1 MSVLKTQETH
11 IMRIQ
16 TILSAAVLASVA
28 STAFAQQAAAPAAP
42 AAPPSW
48 KQGMAAEQAQSPLH
62 PFPPHFTGR
71 AVADLPV
78 GKLKAPPGF
87 KIEVWAEGAPEA
99 RSLVLGD
106 KGTVFASN
114 RNLSNVYA
122 IIDKDGKR
130 EVKTILK
137 GKKVPNG
144 LVFDKGTLYVAERN
158 TITRYDNIEDNL
170 DNPGA
175 GKVVID
181 NLDPNNAA
189 GHFWKYMVMGPD
201 GKLYF
206 NIGSPQNIT
215 MPTYNEASIL
225 RVDPKTGVMEN
236 YAQGVR
242 NTVGMAFHPVTKQL
256 WFTEHGRDWLGNDL
270 PNDELNVAT
279 KKGEHFGFPFCHQGD
294 TLDPVYGQ
302 GRSCSEFK
310 PPVLKLGAHIAPLGM
325 KFYTG
330 KMFPAEYKNSML
342 IAQHGS
348 WNRETKQGYN
358 LIRVSLDAKGNA
370 TKHAFV
376 DGFLEND
383 RADPPMW
390 GRPVDVLQLR
400 DGSILFSDDF
410 NGIIY
415 RVSYTKP

>member
-1 MSVLKTQETH
+1 
-11 IMRIQ
+11 MRIQ
-16 TILSAAVLASVA
+16 TLLSTAVLASLA
-28 STAFAQQAAAPAAP
+28 SAAFAQQAPAP

-48 KQGMAAEQAQSPLH
+48 KQGMAAEQTQSALH
-62 PFPPHFTGR
+62 PFPPHMTGR

-78 GKLKAPPGF
+78 GKLKAPAGF

-137 GKKVPNG
+137 GKKAPNG

-158 TITRYDNIEDNL
+158 RITAYDNIEANL
-170 DNPGA
+170 DNPGE

-189 GHFWKYMVMGPD
+189 GHFWKYLVMGPD

-242 NTVGMAFHPVTKQL
+242 NSVGMAFHPVTKKL
-256 WFTEHGRDWLGNDL
+256 WFTEHARDWLGNDL
-270 PNDELNVAT
+270 PNDELNVVS

-302 GRSCSEFK
+302 GRSCSEFT
-310 PPVLKLGAHIAPLGM
+310 PPVLNLGAHIAPLGV

-358 LIRVSLDAKGNA
+358 LIRVNVDAKGKA
-370 TKHAFV
+370 TKHAFI
-376 DGFLEND
+376 DGFMEND

-390 GRPVDVLQLR
+390 GRPVDVLQMK
-400 DGSILFSDDF
+400 DGAILFSDDF

-415 RVSYTKP
+415 RVSYSKP